1 MMHNDQTTAGKR
13 LALQAAYYIREHSEQ
28 KFSLSE
34 IAGALF
40 VNSNYLARVFK
51 HETGHTLLWYH
62 NAVRCESA
70 RKMLLETK
78 LSVAEISS
86 VVGYISP
93 AHFSHQF
100 KKITGLSPS
109 EWRMKAEELSQTE
122 ELIDFRGFM

>member
-1 MMHNDQTTAGKR
+1 MLNNRTTAGKR

-34 IAGALF
+34 IAGALY

-62 NAVRCESA
+62 NAVRCENA
-70 RKMLLETK
+70 RKMLQETK
-78 LSVAEISS
+78 LSVAEIGSA
-86 VVGYISP
+86 VGYISP

-100 KKITGLSPS
+100 RKITGLSPS
-109 EWRMKAEELSQTE
+109 EWRMNPEDTSQTE
-122 ELIDFRGFM
+122 ELIDFSGFM

>member
-1 MMHNDQTTAGKR
+1 MMHNHRTTAGKR

-51 HETGHTLLWYH
+51 RETGRTLLWYH
-62 NAVRCESA
+62 NAVRCENA
-70 RKMLLETK
+70 KKMLLETE

-86 VVGYISP
+86 AVGYISP

-100 KKITGLSPS
+100 RKITGLSPS

-122 ELIDFRGFM
+122 ELIDFSRFM

>member
-1 MMHNDQTTAGKR
+1 MMHNHRTTAGKR

-34 IAGALF
+34 IADALF

-51 HETGHTLLWYH
+51 RETGRTLLWYH
-62 NAVRCESA
+62 NAVRCENA
-70 RKMLLETK
+70 KKILLETE

-86 VVGYISP
+86 AVGYISP

-100 KKITGLSPS
+100 RKITGLSPS

-122 ELIDFRGFM
+122 ELIDFSRFM

>member
-1 MMHNDQTTAGKR
+1 MMNKVRTTAGKR

-51 HETGHTLLWYH
+51 HETGHTLLWHH

-70 RKMLLETK
+70 MKMLLETK

-86 VVGYISP
+86 AVGYISP

-109 EWRMKAEELSQTE
+109 EWRKKAEESLQTE
-122 ELIDFRGFM
+122 ELIDFSGFM

>member
-1 MMHNDQTTAGKR
+1 MMYNHRTTAGKR

-34 IAGALF
+34 IAGTLF
-40 VNSNYLARVFK
+40 VNGNYLARVFK
-51 HETGHTLLWYH
+51 RETGRTLLWYH
-62 NAVRCESA
+62 NAVRCENA
-70 RKMLLETK
+70 KKILLETE

-86 VVGYISP
+86 AVGYISP

-100 KKITGLSPS
+100 RKITGLSPS

-122 ELIDFRGFM
+122 ELIDFSRFM